1 MAVIIGPEPRRRL
14 GGGSPIG
21 IAPGTG
27 RLVMIGRFPDETVF
41 AVLLAREGMTGYDP
55 VAGNRWEG
63 IEDEEGG
70 AGLVRGIGCCLG
82 GGGGRGICFGG
93 FGIVCLPGGGARFN
107 RVCGRG
113 SRIGTGVGMVVLV
126 RIPTAEGGGKPVGMT
141 GG

>member
-1 MAVIIGPEPRRRL
+1 MEVIIGAEPRRRL

-27 RLVMIGRFPDETVF
+27 RLVMIGRFPDATVF
-41 AVLLAREGMTGYDP
+41 AVTLSGAGMTGYDP

-63 IEDEEGG
+63 IEDEVGG
-70 AGLVRGIGCCLG
+70 AGLGGGIGCCL

-93 FGIVCLPGGGARFN
+93 FGIACLPGGGARFN
-107 RVCGRG
+107 KVCGRG
-113 SRIGTGVGMVVLV
+113 SRTGTGVGMVVLV
-126 RIPTAEGGGKPVGMT
+126 RIPTDEGGGKPVGMT